1 MMKML
6 GCTVCIGGVFAYSLV
21 RSRSSNTA
29 AHPPLSPLALPN
41 RAAAA
46 LLLMPARSSV
56 RTGQVEMP
64 RSGRAAPRWAEVRK
78 TQVSSVDDACSR
90 WNARR

>member
-1 MMKML
+1 ML

-29 AHPPLSPLALPN
+29 AHPPLSPLATRK

-46 LLLMPARSSV
+46 LLLTPARSSV
-56 RTGQVEMP
+56 R
-64 RSGRAAPRWAEVRK
+64 RSSRDAALKPCCAAEQKGEGHR
-78 TQVSSVDDACSR
+78 DYLWDACSP